1 MIKLPINNAM
11 SQLPSNILSLS
22 FHVTADPLKSSVAT
36 LKSEFS
42 LETRPVRAP
51 HLSIL
56 LRINPSRLST
66 LLRISNQTRPRLVVL
81 QPPVPCPPGAGKRLL
96 KSALCA

>member
-42 LETRPVRAP
+42 LETRPVQAP

-56 LRINPSRLST
+56 LRIKPPRLST
-66 LLRISNQTRPRLVVL
+66 LLRISNQTRPRLFVL
-81 QPPVPCPPGAGKRLL
+81 QPPAPYRPGAGKRQL
-96 KSALCA
+96 KSAQCA